1 LLLQALLQTL
11 GLGRVVEL
19 LPAMIERGG
28 LDTGHQQQDEGREG
42 GKMGNFHIRFLL
54 ESRNGRELN
63 QV

>member
-19 LPAMIERGG
+19 LPAMIECGG